1 MTRAEKFWIVFTALL
16 CMLPALSHCETVVFD
31 PTGYATQAGGDYCPD
46 GASVCTEWNQ
56 VQTAFAKCLSDGTPF
71 ELLIP
76 DYVTATLDSGLVFT
90 RSNSAPVTI
99 RGIGGGT
106 PVLRCPASF
115 IAVDTMGTQRR
126 VNDLTVERL
135 ALTTGS
141 HAINL
146 GYGANRVYRGNV
158 FADCKGVAI
167 RDDNPRELRRGVVI
181 EDNTF
186 LRTAYNV
193 FSGIDGGRIVGNR
206 FLRSTF
212 EHNVRLWAAR
222 NVEITGNV
230 FADPE
235 GRGHCLTL
243 RPSLYARVPTENVY
257 VARNVFAGAKWI
269 CHVGPIDYKQDR
281 EIRAAGWTAFGQIVF
296 CNNVFVPSDASAIP
310 LVCHE
315 SAKVECYSNVSLPGQ
330 AVQPWI
336 FAYREADG
344 SNYRVEEW
352 K

>member
-1 MTRAEKFWIVFTALL
+1 MTRMQKFWFAVWLVLTLALF
-16 CMLPALSHCETVVFD
+16 LPALAHCEPVVFD
-31 PTGYATQAGGDYCPD
+31 PTGYNGYPQD
-46 GASVCTEWNQ
+46 GATLCTAWTD
-56 VQTAFAKCLSDGTPF
+56 VQARFAAALADGTLF
-71 ELLIP
+71 DLRVP
-76 DYVTATLDSGLVFT
+76 DYVSANVDGLVFT

-243 RPSLYARVPTENVY
+243 RPSLYAKVPTENVY
-257 VARNVFAGAKWI
+257 VARNVFAGARWI
-269 CHVGPIDYKQDR
+269 VHVGPIDYKQDR
-281 EIRAAGWTAFGQIVF
+281 EITAAGWTAFGQIVF